1 MVKVIKKGSRKTKL
15 DQVLRDIESAKKQRK
30 GVDAHKYCGIIKLK
44 ESPLAIQKKMRNEWE

>member
-30 GVDAHKYCGIIKLK
+30 GVDAHKYCGIINLK
-44 ESPLAIQKKMRNEWE
+44 ESPWQFRKK